1 MVQRDVD
8 AAVWAISEAIV
19 YLEVTRTDK
28 EALKIIMDEAEEIDS
43 ALYTAESIE
52 VLNNAIEQAQEV
64 YDDSEATQTDIDN
77 AVESLR
83 NAIAGLEKNELPLP
97 EELPYKDVSEDDWFY
112 DYVYDVYVK
121 ELMTGLE
128 ETIFAPNNNIVRAQ
142 FAVILYRMD
151 SKPEVTYKDTFPD
164 VKEGNF
170 YSDAVI
176 WAAENGIVT
185 GYTDTG
191 LFGPND
197 PITREQMAAMM
208 FRYANYKKLDTKKR
222 EDLSGFPDGKNV
234 QVFATD
240 AVQWCVA
247 EGIISGKGEEGAK
260 ILDPQ
265 ASTCRAEAATIISR
279 YTEVD
284 R

>member
-1 MVQRDVD
+1 M
-8 AAVWAISEAIV
+8 AAIC
-19 YLEVTRTDK
+19 
-28 EALKIIMDEAEEIDS
+28 
-43 ALYTAESIE
+43 
-52 VLNNAIEQAQEV
+52 
-64 YDDSEATQTDIDN
+64 
-77 AVESLR
+77 LR
-83 NAIAGLEKNELPLP
+83 
-97 EELPYKDVSEDDWFY
+97 
-112 DYVYDVYVK
+112 
-121 ELMTGLE
+121 
-128 ETIFAPNNNIVRAQ
+128 
-142 FAVILYRMD
+142 VI
-151 SKPEVTYKDTFPD
+151 
-164 VKEGNF
+164 
-170 YSDAVI
+170 
-176 WAAENGIVT
+176 
-185 GYTDTG
+185 
-191 LFGPND
+191 GPND